1 MSKGTVI
8 NHSIMAIQPTE
19 TPAVAAVA
27 QPEKTIVPA
36 ELSMNLPIV
45 DLDVFLQKPR
55 DAPEVLAECQKAANA
70 LITYGALVLHD
81 SRVSEDDNTTFLD
94 LLEDY
99 FAQSEDDL
107 RRDERPE
114 LGYQIGV
121 TLENTE
127 KPKCAVD
134 EPCLQVIERLDPA
147 ERPLDIKAHEPDPQT
162 QFPSLNAENITPEA
176 PHIQSRWAPT
186 MDQWGT
192 SMKNAVTSLAGMTA
206 VGLGLPA
213 EAFMDAT
220 KYGPHLLAPTA
231 SDLSKYG
238 KKDSILAGFHTDLN
252 FLTIHGR
259 SRYPGLHIWARNTG
273 KRIPVKIPQGN
284 YLLVQAGKQIEHLTG
299 GLIKAG
305 YHEVGVNQATLDVIE
320 RRKAD
325 FPDRPLVRISSTFFC
340 HLSSDYDLAPNP
352 VLADRARRIRAEQ
365 FNLGKD
371 EGEEVLYHDM
381 KVGQQVQEELKHIAL
396 MT

>member
-147 ERPLDIKAHEPDPQT
+147 ERPLDIKAHEPDPKCR
-162 QFPSLNAENITPEA
+162 FFW
-176 PHIQSRWAPT
+176 R
-186 MDQWGT
+186 M
-192 SMKNAVTSLAGMTA
+192 
-206 VGLGLPA
+206 
-213 EAFMDAT
+213 MDAPPT
-220 KYGPHLLAPTA
+220 RPSSPLSMPRTSPRGAAHPEQVGAHHGPVGNLDEKRRHFFSRHDSARLGTA
-231 SDLSKYG
+231 G
-238 KKDSILAGFHTDLN
+238 
-252 FLTIHGR
+252 
-259 SRYPGLHIWARNTG
+259 
-273 KRIPVKIPQGN
+273 
-284 YLLVQAGKQIEHLTG
+284 
-299 GLIKAG
+299 
-305 YHEVGVNQATLDVIE
+305 
-320 RRKAD
+320 
-325 FPDRPLVRISSTFFC
+325 
-340 HLSSDYDLAPNP
+340 
-352 VLADRARRIRAEQ
+352 
-365 FNLGKD
+365 
-371 EGEEVLYHDM
+371 
-381 KVGQQVQEELKHIAL
+381 
-396 MT
+396 